1 MRQQPASGGRSRAT
15 TAAKR
20 RLLQYLQAL
29 GCPPAERERLAELAL
44 AKAAGTTAPP
54 LAAALAT
61 LQKLLPAEVLPRPLP
76 PRRQSMVPEPP
87 KRGLQGQPLLT
98 RWRRRCRLLRLLR
111 PARG

>member
-44 AKAAGTTAPP
+44 AKAAGTTAP
-54 LAAALAT
+54 
-61 LQKLLPAEVLPRPLP
+61 QKLLPAEVLPRPLP
-76 PRRQSMVPEPP
+76 PRRQSMVPEPL

>member
-44 AKAAGTTAPP
+44 AKAAGTTAP
-54 LAAALAT
+54 LAAALTT

-76 PRRQSMVPEPP
+76 PRRQSMVPEPL